1 MTRLR
6 ISIKEDT
13 VGKKIAVLV
22 RDRQG
27 EALRMSVGI
36 TLMDDTIDVYVLDRK
51 VEKNDDNDL
60 NLETIKDL
68 GMKLA
73 TNTKENSGMDYIS
86 TEELAQKLLEYDH
99 ILPY

>member
-1 MTRLR
+1 M
-6 ISIKEDT
+6 
-13 VGKKIAVLV
+13 GKKIAVLV

-51 VEKNDDNDL
+51 VEKNDENDL
-60 NLETIKDL
+60 NLETIKDM

-73 TNTKENSGMDYIS
+73 TNTKENEGMDYIS
-86 TEELAQKLLEYDH
+86 TEQLAQKLLEYDH
-99 ILPY
+99 IVPY

>member
-1 MTRLR
+1 M
-6 ISIKEDT
+6 
-13 VGKKIAVLV
+13 GKKIAVLV

-60 NLETIKDL
+60 NIETIKDM

-73 TNTKENSGMDYIS
+73 TNTKENADMDFIS
-86 TEELAQKLLEYDH
+86 TEDLAKKLLEYDH
-99 ILPY
+99 IVPY

>member
-1 MTRLR
+1 M
-6 ISIKEDT
+6 
-13 VGKKIAVLV
+13 GKKIAVLV

-36 TLMDDTIDVYVLDRK
+36 TLMDDTIEVYVLDRK

-60 NLETIKDL
+60 NLDTIRDL
-68 GMKLA
+68 GMMLA
-73 TNTKENSGMDYIS
+73 TNTKENASMDYIS

>member
-1 MTRLR
+1 
-6 ISIKEDT
+6 

>member
-1 MTRLR
+1 M
-6 ISIKEDT
+6 KEDAM
-13 VGKKIAVLV
+13 GKKIAVLV

-36 TLMDDTIDVYVLDRK
+36 TLMDDTIDVYVLDKK
-51 VEKNDDNDL
+51 VESNDDNDL
-60 NLETIKDL
+60 NIETIKDM

-73 TNTKENSGMDYIS
+73 TNTKENAGMDYIS

-99 ILPY
+99 IVPY

>member
-1 MTRLR
+1 M
-6 ISIKEDT
+6 
-13 VGKKIAVLV
+13 GKKIAVLV

-60 NLETIKDL
+60 NLETIKDM

-73 TNTKENSGMDYIS
+73 TNTKENADMDFIS
-86 TEELAQKLLEYDH
+86 TEDLARKLLEYDH

>member
-1 MTRLR
+1 MA
-6 ISIKEDT
+6 
-13 VGKKIAVLV
+13 KKIAVLV

-60 NLETIKDL
+60 NIETIKDL

-73 TNTKENSGMDYIS
+73 TNTKENAGMDYIS
-86 TEELAQKLLEYDH
+86 TEELARKLLEYDH
-99 ILPY
+99 IMPY

>member
-1 MTRLR
+1 L
-6 ISIKEDT
+6 KEEAM
-13 VGKKIAVLV
+13 GKKIAVLV

-36 TLMDDTIDVYVLDRK
+36 TLMDDTIDVYVLDGK
-51 VEKNDDNDL
+51 VESNDDNDL
-60 NLETIKDL
+60 NIETIKDM

-73 TNTKENSGMDYIS
+73 TNTKENAGMDFIS

-99 ILPY
+99 IVPF